1 MIVHGGRIPSSR
13 FFALPQRSIMGDP
26 QPVDLGL
33 PEKLAPYESTLAI
46 HYAKTEVVSFE
57 FNPRNL
63 ESPAYALHALAS
75 FDLLH
80 ECATI
85 RPCPQYTMSYPRGDA
100 CATRLC
106 EPAGCVQAA
115 QDQEDRAHKQ
125 PPQTEPARATRS
137 AGVKK
142 ESGRVKQD
150 TTPRLRTRPGAYVL
164 APISLSS

>member
-1 MIVHGGRIPSSR
+1 
-13 FFALPQRSIMGDP
+13 MGDP

-80 ECATI
+80 
-85 RPCPQYTMSYPRGDA
+85 D
-100 CATRLC
+100 TRLC

-150 TTPRLRTRPGAYVL
+150 TTPRLRTRPGL
-164 APISLSS
+164 AAKGGAEGDETEVDEADQAVSDTASIRTKRIVSLSREYRTWSGHNLS